1 MFILYAIVIGL
12 VAGRLLGGR
21 LENLAGLSFRWVG
34 VAIAGLVAQVVL
46 FSPPASAGLDVI
58 GPVLYVAST
67 AAVLAFVLANLQV
80 RGMPV
85 VALGAA
91 LNLVA
96 ILANGG
102 TMPAS
107 RAALETAGLVTSGG
121 YTNSQALAS
130 PVLAPLGDVLA
141 LPAGVPLANVFSI
154 GDVVIALGVLVVVT
168 AAMRRPLPPV
178 PAAAPPPDE
187 GTGTSV

>member
-1 MFILYAIVIGL
+1 MFIIYAIVVGL

-21 LENLAGLSFRWVG
+21 LENMGGLSFRWVG

-46 FSPPASAGLDVI
+46 FGPAAGTGLDAI

-67 AAVLAFVLANLQV
+67 VAVLAFVLANLQV
-80 RGMPV
+80 RGMPL

-107 RAALETAGLVTSGG
+107 RAALETAGLVTTGG

-130 PVLAPLGDVLA
+130 PVLAPLGDVFA

-154 GDVVIALGVLVVVT
+154 GDVVIALGVLVVVIT
-168 AAMRRPLPPV
+168 AMRRPLPPE
-178 PAAAPPPDE
+178 PSMAPPRDE

>member
-1 MFILYAIVIGL
+1 MFILYAVVIGL
-12 VAGRLLGGR
+12 VAGRALGGR
-21 LENLAGLSFRWVG
+21 LENLAGLSLRWVG

-46 FSPPASAGLDVI
+46 FSPPASVGLEAI

-67 AAVLAFVLANLQV
+67 AAVLAFVLANLQT

-96 ILANGG
+96 IVANGG

-121 YTNSQALAS
+121 YTNSQALAA
-130 PVLAPLGDVLA
+130 PVLAPLGDVFA

-154 GDVVIALGVLVVVT
+154 GDVVIALGVLVVVA
-168 AAMRRPLPPV
+168 AAMRRPLPAL
-178 PAAAPPPDE
+178 PALAPPPDE